1 MWRCNQTGIRPLADL
16 IHILLLV
23 AFFSGLT
30 IIQAGASDETAAA
43 TSGRDAATGIVTK
56 QDALIPHPGRA
67 PGEVVRIQ
75 LDALANN
82 NNPYQDAGIE
92 ITFRFASPANKQ
104 ATGPLRRF
112 IRMLYNPLYSP
123 MLGNQA
129 ATYGDLI
136 VEGDRARQSVILTTT
151 DDQRDGYMFFL
162 SKQKGGHFDQYWM
175 TDSVL
180 RFEVDNV

>member
-1 MWRCNQTGIRPLADL
+1 MCRCNQTDIRPLGNL

-23 AFFSGLT
+23 SFFSGLT
-30 IIQAGASDETAAA
+30 IIQAAASDETAAA
-43 TSGRDAATGIVTK
+43 TSGRDAETGLVTK
-56 QDALIPHPGRA
+56 HDALIPHPDRA

-75 LDALANN
+75 LDALAKND
-82 NNPYQDAGIE
+82 NPYRDAGIE
-92 ITFRFASPANKQ
+92 TTFRFASPANKQ

-123 MLGNQA
+123 MLDNQA

-136 VEGDRARQSVILTTT
+136 IEGDRARQSVILTTA
-151 DDQRDGYMFFL
+151 DDQRVGYMFFL
-162 SKQKGGHFDQYWM
+162 SKQKGGPFDQCWM

-180 RFEVDNV
+180 RFKVDNV